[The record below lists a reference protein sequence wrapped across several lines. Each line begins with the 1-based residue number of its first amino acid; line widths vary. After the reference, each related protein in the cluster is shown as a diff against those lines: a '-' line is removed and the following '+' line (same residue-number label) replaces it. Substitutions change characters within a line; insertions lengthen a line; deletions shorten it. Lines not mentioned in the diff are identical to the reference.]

1 MNTHKHARLTF
12 LRRLEMVQQLIAHQV
27 CVPEAARA
35 YGVTAPTVRKWLGR
49 FLAQGQ
55 AGLADASSRPTVSP
69 RAIAPAKALAIVELR
84 RKRLTQARI
93 AQALGVSASTVSRVL
108 ARAGLSHL
116 ADLEP
121 AEPVVR
127 YEHQAPG
134 DLLHIDI
141 KKLGRIQRPG
151 HRVTG
156 NRRDT
161 VEGAGWDFVF
171 VAIDDHARVAFT
183 DIHPDERFPSAV
195 QFLKDAVAYYQR
207 LGVTIQRLLTDNG
220 SAFRSRAFAALC
232 HELGIK
238 HRFTRPYRPQTN
250 GKAERF
256 IQSAL
261 REWAYAHTY
270 QNSQHRA
277 DAMKSWL
284 HHYNWHRPHHRARCT
299 HLQTQPGRIQ
309 PIDSSQLEAVRVAD
323 VQRQVLA
330 DVGAVP
336 IAQIRVGAMRP
347 HVQRRAGTQLP
358 AAAGQFGIVRLA
370 AEIDRVVVRELVQV
384 RGADIRTQ
392 GRAAGQGEIPAGAH
406 AGPPLHRRL
415 AAARVDHLRL
425 RLDEPALRQL
435 EVIAGL
441 GTARIR
447 CMRYIVVVVAQPQ
460 RQVERHGLVD
470 TPQLADRIDVEP
482 AVVHISQVRA
492 QEPAFDPAVHDVVVI
507 HAGARDAGV
516 GAQIEPPRVQAP
528 AMVGAQRQV
537 LHAQVERRCVRRI
550 DLEAVRA
557 AARPE
562 GALVVA
568 AAQIALALRQGS
580 HLGVEQQHR
589 CALPHRHRPRAARGD
604 LGPYRLLHLPARLP
618 FEFALQPRTLRRR
631 QRRQPLRDLP
641 GCQRLHI
648 LPQLRI
654 RQA

>member
-151 HRVTG
+151 TG
-156 NRRDT
+156 SRATDAIPLR
-161 VEGAGWDFVF
+161 GPAGTSSSWPSMTTP
-171 VAIDDHARVAFT
+171 AWPST

-284 HHYNWHRPHHRARCT
+284 HHYNWHRPH
-299 HLQTQPGRIQ
+299 QGIGR
-309 PIDSSQLEAVRVAD
+309 
-323 VQRQVLA
+323 
-330 DVGAVP
+330 AVP
-336 IAQIRVGAMRP
+336 IS
-347 HVQRRAGTQLP
+347 
-358 AAAGQFGIVRLA
+358 RLN
-370 AEIDRVVVRELVQV
+370 
-384 RGADIRTQ
+384 
-392 GRAAGQGEIPAGAH
+392 
-406 AGPPLHRRL
+406 
-415 AAARVDHLRL
+415 
-425 RLDEPALRQL
+425 LDEYNLL
-435 EVIAGL
+435 
-441 GTARIR
+441 T
-447 CMRYIVVVVAQPQ
+447 
-460 RQVERHGLVD
+460 
-470 TPQLADRIDVEP
+470 
-482 AVVHISQVRA
+482 VH
-492 QEPAFDPAVHDVVVI
+492 
-507 HAGARDAGV
+507 
-516 GAQIEPPRVQAP
+516 
-528 AMVGAQRQV
+528 
-537 LHAQVERRCVRRI
+537 
-550 DLEAVRA
+550 
-557 AARPE
+557 
-562 GALVVA
+562 
-568 AAQIALALRQGS
+568 
-580 HLGVEQQHR
+580 
-589 CALPHRHRPRAARGD
+589 
-604 LGPYRLLHLPARLP
+604 
-618 FEFALQPRTLRRR
+618 T
-631 QRRQPLRDLP
+631 
-641 GCQRLHI
+641 
-648 LPQLRI
+648 
-654 RQA
+654 